1 MRFGSR
7 RPFLESDLLK
17 ICNHKQVPS
26 NSNDNEEVA
35 YRIGAHLRQLRR
47 NTPKAEMYGT

>member
-7 RPFLESDLLK
+7 RPLLEK
-17 ICNHKQVPS
+17 HVPS
-26 NSNDNEEVA
+26 NSNDDEEVA